1 MMIIIKMIVMTRNK
15 IKEICLES
23 ITILLFHFNTSNEYD
38 LNKENFKDEEIDEDL
53 AFGEDDEDLIK
64 MFEGK
69 KFSNNNQDDDL
80 PDTLSDNDDTMELSA
95 MLDEPQSD
103 EEPKLNKKNNKKV
116 SLLPESEYF

>member
-1 MMIIIKMIVMTRNK
+1 MTRNK

-23 ITILLFHFNTSNEYD
+23 ITILLFNFNTSNEYD
-38 LNKENFKDEEIDEDL
+38 LNKDSFKDEEIDEDL

-69 KFSNNNQDDDL
+69 KFSNNNQDNDL